1 MVYVA
6 QSEQAMS
13 IPEVPLGGSSE
24 RIPYAELLAFSDEQL
39 VTEMLAG
46 NADAFAVIFK
56 RYYRLVN
63 IVALRI
69 LFDAGEAEDLT
80 QTIFLEI
87 YKKMGEFDPARGS
100 FKVWVL
106 QRTQSR
112 SVNRFNYLLVRKFH
126 KQVELAAIDEQA
138 GVWSPRKPPSQETRQ
153 VTNEILAA
161 LPEAQRRTIE
171 LHLFE
176 GLSLKEIAHQR
187 EETLSNVCHQYYRG
201 LERLRFYWEKGIR
214 RDPSD
219 PSVVPTGEA

>member
-1 MVYVA
+1 
-6 QSEQAMS
+6 MS
-13 IPEVPLGGSSE
+13 LPDATRREAGE

-46 NADAFAVIFK
+46 NTDAFAVIFK

-63 IVALRI
+63 VVALRV

-87 YKKMGEFDPARGS
+87 YKKMGEFDASRGT

-126 KQVELAAIDEQA
+126 RQVELAAVDEQA
-138 GVWSPRKPPSQETRQ
+138 GVWSPRKPPSQETQQ
-153 VTNEILAA
+153 VTNEILSA
-161 LPEAQRRTIE
+161 LPEAQRETIE

-176 GLSLKEIAHQR
+176 GLSLKEIAQR
-187 EETLSNVCHQYYRG
+187 RDETLSNVCHQYYRG
-201 LERLRFYWEKGIR
+201 LERLRSYWEKGIR
-214 RDPSD
+214 RDPND